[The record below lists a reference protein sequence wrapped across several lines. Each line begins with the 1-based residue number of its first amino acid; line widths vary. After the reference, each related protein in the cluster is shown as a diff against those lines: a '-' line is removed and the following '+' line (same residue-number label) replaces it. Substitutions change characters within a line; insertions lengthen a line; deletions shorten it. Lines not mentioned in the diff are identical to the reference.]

1 MQEYDYKQLINKIF
15 DKYLIQYH
23 NNKIDIRLLWDAMKV
38 DLLHLKINI
47 YFLKNGLIQWQ
58 CSGIFFVND
67 IIDKNG
73 KITQE
78 FILRKLKNKSNWI
91 AKFSILKKAFP
102 KNWIENLKTESS
114 VKSTGIVNIKKYY
127 FIWSDQFINLSTLS
141 NKLSYNKLMNVKF
154 SKPIGTHYWTNY
166 LVYIFSFSS
175 FFRSHMP
182 WNISKRCKIEL
193 CF

>member
-1 MQEYDYKQLINKIF
+1 MQEYDYKQLINKVF

-78 FILRKLKNKSNWI
+78 FILRKLKNKSKSTFI
-91 AKFSILKKAFP
+91 ASHNNLMSILLL
-102 KNWIENLKTESS
+102 WYC
-114 VKSTGIVNIKKYY
+114 IKYL
-127 FIWSDQFINLSTLS
+127 SMTLFINCL
-141 NKLSYNKLMNVKF
+141 
-154 SKPIGTHYWTNY
+154 
-166 LVYIFSFSS
+166 
-175 FFRSHMP
+175 
-182 WNISKRCKIEL
+182 
-193 CF
+193 